1 MGDCL
6 AGRDY
11 RAISRWCTGI
21 ISNKQSNISYCG
33 RVVMI
38 EQHHIDIIA
47 MPYVPGVTRGAIQ
60 HGGETNIAN
69 RILIL
74 RQQDIE
80 AIFEP
85 PLGFVVVEG
94 APFSHTMIRFMS
106 MGVPTVIISE
116 QHAEL
121 LKEGMEVMLNGATGQ
136 ITTKI
141 SEDVESETGTL
152 SVSRQPLTTTDG
164 VPIHL
169 RASVRNQEAAQ
180 RSRIEGAES
189 IGLVRSE
196 FLMPD
201 DGSVPDSAFYT
212 HAFGQICEAA
222 SPLPVTIRLLDVAAD
237 KIPAWMPALDSVG
250 GALGLQ
256 GVRLYGIEPMKS
268 VCQAQL
274 SAINSLSDSYDI
286 RVLIP
291 YLVRHEELHYWVNFI
306 RQQLS
311 KPLPLGAM
319 AETPASALDLA
330 NWFDLVDF
338 VAVGCNDL
346 MQCLFAAD
354 RDRAEL
360 RDYLDPY
367 APLLWRFMQQIAT
380 VAETQ
385 LDRIQLCGVLAQ
397 LPCVLPILLGLGYRA
412 FSVEATLIP
421 YLRQTITTTNVAEA
435 QRLAQQI
442 CAASDSRQ
450 VLELLGLHDGSYQP
464 FLVP

>member
-1 MGDCL
+1 M
-6 AGRDY
+6 
-11 RAISRWCTGI
+11 
-21 ISNKQSNISYCG
+21 K
-33 RVVMI
+33 
-38 EQHHIDIIA
+38 QHHIDIIG
-47 MPYVPGVTRGAIQ
+47 MPYVPGVTQGAIQ
-60 HGGETNIAN
+60 HDGEANIAN
-69 RILIL
+69 RIVVL

-80 AIFEP
+80 SISEP

-106 MGVPTVIISE
+106 MGIPTVIISE
-116 QHAEL
+116 QQAEM
-121 LKEGMEVMLNGATGQ
+121 LKEGVEVMLDGASGRIATDM
-136 ITTKI
+136 T
-141 SEDVESETGTL
+141 DVILPIQASAGSFDKSLVTA
-152 SVSRQPLTTTDG
+152 DG
-164 VPIHL
+164 MPVFL

-180 RSRIEGAES
+180 RSRLEGAES

-196 FLMPD
+196 YLTPD
-201 DGSVPDSAFYT
+201 SGGVPDSAFYIR
-212 HAFGQICEAA
+212 AFGQICEAA
-222 SPLPVTIRLLDVAAD
+222 APLPVTIRLLDVAAD

-256 GVRLYGIEPMKS
+256 GVRLYGIEPMKG

-274 SAINSLSDSYDI
+274 TAINSLSDRYDI

-291 YLVRHEELHYWVNFI
+291 YLVRHEELHYWLKFI

-338 VAVGCNDL
+338 VAIGCNDL

-354 RDRAEL
+354 RDRGEL

-367 APLLWRFMQQIAT
+367 APLLWRFMQQIAIA
-380 VAETQ
+380 AEAR
-385 LDRIQLCGVLAQ
+385 LDGIQLCGVLAQ
-397 LPCVLPILLGLGYRA
+397 LPGVLPILLGLGYRA
-412 FSVEATLIP
+412 FSVEAKLLP
-421 YLRQTITTTNVAEA
+421 YMRKTITTTNVADA

-442 CAASDSRQ
+442 CAASKSRE
-450 VLELLGLHDGSYQP
+450 VLELLGLNAKDYQP